1 MKKALKM
8 IVSLVLVLQMMV
20 VPFGTLAGALEA
32 ADAVG
37 TIIDVTD
44 FGADPSGKGDS
55 TIPIQEALE
64 AAKEV
69 DGPVTLSFPKGEYH
83 VYKDFASKRVYHTS
97 NTGSLSYPEKSIG
110 ILIEDQENLTI
121 DGNGSLFMM
130 HGDIMA
136 IAVVRSKNVTLQNF
150 VLDYEVPNTMDTTI
164 VGTGTTEDGKP
175 YMDMYI
181 PANYHYSISDDEK
194 HIDWTSELSPYT
206 GKPYW
211 TEKDRLGPYLVI
223 YKGYDE
229 TVRRHTAQTEY
240 DSANVLDAD
249 PFVDVQHI
257 RPQSDNIVRFTY
269 NSRRPEAQE
278 LGNVYL
284 FSNSV
289 TRKTAG
295 AFIWESDTTT
305 VRDIDVHYLAGFGW
319 LTQMS
324 KDTEFNGINFLPR
337 QGTGKYT
344 TSNADQIH
352 VAGAAG
358 YFNVINCNFSM
369 AHDDPINIHG
379 SYLRVEEVIDSK
391 TLRLAYIHGQ
401 QGGFTAYHPGD
412 QVMFYSRTHLES
424 VAHVDENDTFT
435 VASTVNPGEAY
446 NGSNLSM
453 KETIVTFEEDL
464 SQEVLDALKVKIKR
478 KASDPEEPLYV
489 AENVTYAPTVHIKG
503 NVMRSIPTRGILC
516 TTRNPV
522 IVEDNIFENLAMA
535 GMYLS
540 NDADYW
546 YESGPIRDMT
556 IRNNKFYVRT
566 TGQKE
571 WDAAGP
577 IYVDPVIIR
586 SYIVSSGV
594 EPTPKGDPVHRNI
607 NVVDNEI
614 HMGDYQII
622 VAEGVMGMRFEGNTV
637 VRDNPNVNIQL
648 MANKTDLGIGEAAV
662 ITPVV
667 TEQTLP
673 KDAFVF
679 KNCSDVVINNNT
691 YDDGFKMNVKVTKNN
706 AVVPPSQLD
715 GMVSVG
721 SDPLQINGTKVD
733 IASSQDKIQYA
744 SSNPAV
750 VQVDYTGNVRALSKG
765 EADVYAFYEL
775 NGTIVK
781 SELVHYTVT
790 GDGELW
796 DSLTINEADIQL
808 IEEAGDTLTFTSN
821 PAGVNWSVV
830 DARTGAATT
839 AATIDENGVLTGLE
853 DGVVKVIASKNG
865 LSDSR
870 TVIISTPVSYGAEA
884 AAAKVKMAA
893 RAMMAGGEKPL
904 AAGFSIK
911 PGTEVPANISST
923 KDTEMTLTS
932 DANGQISGSG
942 NGATQNMVLYEIPA
956 DIAKDNF
963 RAQVTIDGLPQ
974 TPWGGAAMM
983 LYTDDDNYVSIGQ
996 KGHLGV
1002 VSVNEKGGDF
1012 VEKSGAVSA
1021 KVEKGTFEIEKNGS
1035 MVFLKYNDNGTWRV
1049 VFGYSIGEVGLDDS
1063 NLKIAFY
1070 VNQQG
1075 GGAVKATFSDFRI
1088 ADASVNSDALSAQ
1101 EPVKFF
1107 GAEAGPAFATGFS
1120 VKEGTEVPAN
1130 LSKVSDTAVKLVADQ
1145 NGTIREA
1152 GEGATQNLV
1161 LYEIPKDIAAN
1172 DFRVQVTIDGLPLR
1186 DDSSAALLVY
1196 TDDDNYVGVGQ
1207 KGSVGVASFSESKGS
1222 YAEREDTT
1230 GSKVMK
1236 GQFEIEK
1243 TSSNIYVKF
1252 WDGRRWKII
1261 NGISPSSSGLED
1273 SNLKIAFY
1281 VSKMGEDAVE
1291 ATFSDFRIATAT
1303 AVDSDALSAQEPVV
1317 IFGKAASGPRLT
1329 DGFSFAE
1336 GTEVPANWSS
1346 EKTTE
1351 INLVSNE
1358 NGQIS
1363 GKDQGTPQNLVLYDI
1378 PTDIAKDN
1386 MRLQVTI
1393 DGLPQTPYGGAAV
1406 MLFTDTDNYVSIGQK
1421 GHIGVVTVNE
1431 VNGTYSERPDNLGAK
1446 LTKGQFEIEKT
1457 SSTIYVKFWD
1467 GRRWKVISAYS
1478 PDITGLDDSNLKVA
1492 FYVNQ
1497 QGADAVNATF
1507 SDFRIANASVN
1518 SDDLSQQE
1526 PVAITTTEGGEEP
1539 DPGPE
1544 PKPSV
1549 LEEGVNIWQN
1559 TEKWFATG
1567 KRDELSVHAEVGDLY
1582 NNQTTAKNT
1591 VTVDVPAEWADD
1603 LRVQGT
1609 IALDNLSNLAN
1620 YANASMA
1627 LFTDGDNYIS
1637 VGQKAHMAGAA
1648 TANEKGAVTAESSYP
1663 AISKSRVMTYEMEKR
1678 GNDIYLRCKPEG
1690 GEWKDINPRSMPLVN
1705 DALGSSFKLAF
1716 LTWNKG
1722 VAYPLTC
1729 TYSGVKMAKA
1739 SESTTE
1745 SLEQQTSK
1753 SLVKA
1758 YPNMAPTV
1766 SDIRMNQ
1773 DSYVVG
1779 NYVSVVSYNYADAE
1793 NHAQGAPLYKW
1804 QYVKDGKNVTEYTNY
1819 SEIKAENAGDVTC
1832 TVFVFDAYGKPC
1844 KAPASKTVHVQTV
1857 DSYALKELL
1866 INGNLPVG
1874 FQGSK
1879 YDYIYAIPDTMEF
1892 FTVDYKAIN
1901 PLMGTT
1907 EIQDLDGNVITDQV
1921 LRVADYKGIKIVR
1934 LNNGAAEMT
1943 YTVTFR
1949 PVASNNTKSV
1959 ISVDG
1964 NALTE
1969 EIKSGTHSYFTA
1981 LTNEQNVVEFAV
1993 DIPDDAT
2000 DVKVYR
2006 SFYRD
2011 KIVNEATE
2019 GNDFSAMVDLY
2030 SGLNIFNIDVTAADG
2045 LTVTRY
2051 RAQVFRA
2058 GYNDAYATDIQ
2069 FNGVTVQGFD
2079 PEVTDYKLPITSEE
2093 MRNLTV
2099 DVAPV
2104 EGKDTTASVT
2114 INNSRTEGTKAEGKL
2129 DQNTNTVV
2137 VAVKAENKFTAKY
2150 YSFTMYTPDETN
2162 ASLDVLS
2169 VPGETI
2175 NELFDENR
2183 TEYTMSASGK
2193 PITLQARTWEEGA
2206 TIEVTAENGQSF
2218 TATGSLNQEVLVYK
2232 GDNLITVKVT
2242 APDGKT
2248 EKIYTIEAN
2257 VWDEVNLSELDW
2269 TSGSYTGY
2277 GSTDSERA
2285 TIQKNLS
2292 NDGNPLTMNL
2302 NGKETVFE
2310 TGVGAMTSAYIYYNI
2325 ENRGF
2330 TKMVGYVGVDKES
2343 APGTRAGFE
2352 IYYNLNT
2359 KTPAGLGT
2367 GVRVHGG
2374 DAGRFEINIP
2384 EGTNT
2389 LGLWAYGSD
2398 STNVHVDWADVK
2410 FINPDAVENPN
2421 PGPAKTYEVAVS
2433 YGKKVNLLVDNEKQ
2447 PPVGF
2452 FKDRFEQGTEIT
2464 LNFAPY
2470 AEGREIGGV
2479 KLNGETMA
2487 FTDSASYEY
2496 TYTVGKKDAALD
2508 FTFEIINKATLRT
2521 MIEYAEKCEEDGVV
2535 GESVPAVQKAF
2546 GKALA
2551 AAKKADE
2558 ALEIT
2563 QNEIDQS
2570 WKDLLKVIQML
2581 EFKPGDKDA
2590 LLELI
2595 EQVEAFD
2602 LESYTSASVAKLNE
2616 MLEIAKAVYDD
2627 ENSMQDEIDEARE
2640 NLYKAFIDL
2649 KDLPNTSELEEVIA
2663 KAESLNL
2670 NDYVDV
2676 GQDVFTE
2683 KLEEAKTVLENSE
2696 DQKEVTAAAN
2706 ALAEAMADLRLK
2718 ADKSK
2723 LEELTKEANELNL
2736 NGYTASS
2743 VKKFETVRDKM
2754 NALMAKPNS
2763 EVSQDEVDALI
2774 EKYYEAKKNLS
2785 TGGSTTKPSGSSKPS
2800 APSNNNA
2807 YGASGTAVVGAAQ
2820 NVLTASVR
2828 SDTTVDFT
2836 LKRGS
2841 AYCFKMTVLNGDNL
2855 TPSFTVGNGDVLKT
2869 QFVARI
2875 GNDYYYR
2882 VWAVGAPGS
2891 STGVYTTLPGQNA
2904 VKHCTVKIG

>member
-97 NTGSLSYPEKSIG
+97 NTGSLSFPEKSIG

-181 PANYHYSISDDEK
+181 PANYHYSISSDEK

-211 TEKDRLGPYLVI
+211 TERDRLGPYLVI

-229 TVRRHTAQTEY
+229 TVRRHTTQTQYEG
-240 DSANVLDAD
+240 AGVLDAD
-249 PFVDVQHI
+249 PFIDVQHI
-257 RPQSDNIVRFTY
+257 RPQGDNVVRFTY

-295 AFIWESDTTT
+295 AFIWESDTTM
-305 VRDIDVHYLAGFGW
+305 VKDIDVHYLAGFGW

-453 KETIVTFEEDL
+453 KETIVTFEEDF

-522 IVEDNIFENLAMA
+522 IVEDNVFENLAMA

-566 TGQKE
+566 TGQRE

-648 MANKTDLGIGEAAV
+648 MPNKTDLGIGEAAI
-662 ITPVV
+662 ITPLV

-679 KNCSDVVINNNT
+679 KNCSDVVIDNNT

-706 AVVPPSQLD
+706 AVVPPSQLE

-721 SDPLQINGTKVD
+721 NDPLQINGTNVA
-733 IASSQDKIQYA
+733 IASSKDKIQYA
-744 SSNPAV
+744 SSDPAV
-750 VQVDYTGNVRALSKG
+750 VQVDAEGNVRAVAKG

-775 NGTIVK
+775 NSTIVK
-781 SELVHYTVT
+781 SEPVHYTVT

-796 DSLTINEADIQL
+796 DSIAINEADDQL
-808 IEEAGDTLTFTSN
+808 ITEEGKTIAFTSD
-821 PAGVNWSVV
+821 PAGADWSVV
-830 DARTGAATT
+830 DARTGAATN
-839 AATIDENGVLTGLE
+839 AATIDANGVLTGRE
-853 DGVVKVIASKNG
+853 DGVVKVIASKYG
-865 LSDSR
+865 VSDSR
-870 TVIISTPVSYGAEA
+870 TVIISTETSYGAEPNT
-884 AAAKVKMAA
+884 AKTRMAA
-893 RAMMAGGEKPL
+893 RAL
-904 AAGFSIK
+904 AAGDGPQLSDGFSIK

-932 DANGQISGSG
+932 DQNGQISDSG
-942 NGATQNMVLYEIPA
+942 NGVTQNLVLYEIPS
-956 DIAKDNF
+956 DIAKNNF

-1002 VSVNEKGGDF
+1002 LAVNEKDGVLAERPDTT
-1012 VEKSGAVSA
+1012 GA
-1021 KVEKGTFEIEKNGS
+1021 KMEKGSFEIEKNGS
-1035 MVFLKYNDNGTWRV
+1035 MVYVRFKNGTQWKV
-1049 VFGYSIGEVGLDDS
+1049 VCAYSISEIGLDDS

-1070 VNQQG
+1070 ANKQGNDVVN
-1075 GGAVKATFSDFRI
+1075 ATYSDFRI
-1088 ADASVNSDALSAQ
+1088 ASGEIGSAELETQ
-1101 EPVKFF
+1101 EPIKFF
-1107 GAEAGPAFATGFS
+1107 GAAAAPTFATGFS
-1120 VKEGTEVPAN
+1120 VKKGTEVPAN
-1130 LSKVSDTAVKLVADQ
+1130 LSKVSDTAVKLVTDQ

-1161 LYEIPKDIAAN
+1161 LYEIPKEIAAN

-1186 DDSSAALLVY
+1186 DDSSASMLIY
-1196 TDDDNYVGVGQ
+1196 TDDDNYIGVGQ

-1261 NGISPSSSGLED
+1261 NGISPSSSGLDD

-1303 AVDSDALSAQEPVV
+1303 AVDSDALSAQEPVA
-1317 IFGKAASGPRLT
+1317 IFGKAASGPRLAN
-1329 DGFSFAE
+1329 GFSFAA

-1346 EKTTE
+1346 EKATE
-1351 INLVSNE
+1351 INLISNA
-1358 NGQIS
+1358 NSQIS

-1378 PTDIAKDN
+1378 PADIAKDN
-1386 MRLQVTI
+1386 LRLQVTI

-1421 GHIGVVTVNE
+1421 GHIGVVAVNE
-1431 VNGTYSERPDNLGAK
+1431 VNGTYSEKPDNLGAK
-1446 LTKGQFEIEKT
+1446 LTEGQFEIEKT
-1457 SSTIYVKFWD
+1457 SSTIYVRFWD
-1467 GRRWKVISAYS
+1467 GSRWKVISAYS
-1478 PDITGLDDSNLKVA
+1478 PDSTGLDDSNLKVA

-1539 DPGPE
+1539 DPGPGPE

-1559 TEKWFATG
+1559 TENWFATG
-1567 KRDELSVHAEVGDLY
+1567 KRDELGVHAEVGDLY
-1582 NNQTTAKNT
+1582 NNQATAKNT

-1609 IALDNLSNLAN
+1609 IAMDNLSSLAN

-1627 LFTDGDNYIS
+1627 LFADGDNYIS
-1637 VGQKAHMAGAA
+1637 VGQKAHMPGIAV
-1648 TANEKGAVTAESSYP
+1648 ANEEKAVTAEPSYP

-1678 GNDIYLRCKPEG
+1678 GNTIYLRCKPEG
-1690 GEWKDINPRSMPLVN
+1690 GEWQNVNMSSMPLVN
-1705 DALGSSFKLAF
+1705 ESLGSSFKLAF
-1716 LTWNKG
+1716 ITWNKG
-1722 VAYPLTC
+1722 AAYPLTC

-1753 SLVKA
+1753 SLVKS
-1758 YPNMAPTV
+1758 YPNAAPTV
-1766 SDIRMNQ
+1766 SDIRT
-1773 DSYVVG
+1773 DKDTYVVG
-1779 NYVSVVSYNYADAE
+1779 SYVGVVGYTYADAE
-1793 NHAQGAPLYKW
+1793 NHAQGAPVYKW
-1804 QYVKDGKNVTEYTNY
+1804 QYMKNGKMVTEYTKVP
-1819 SEIKAENAGDVTC
+1819 EIIAGSAGDLTC
-1832 TVFVFDAYGKPC
+1832 SVYVFDQYGKPC
-1844 KAPASKTVHVQTV
+1844 KAPAQKTVSVQAV
-1857 DSYALKELL
+1857 DSYALKSLL
-1866 INGNLPVG
+1866 INGNNPVG
-1874 FQGSK
+1874 FKADQF
-1879 YDYIYAIPDTMEF
+1879 DYTYAVPDTMEF
-1892 FTVDYKAIN
+1892 FTVGYEEMN
-1901 PLMGTT
+1901 PTKGST
-1907 EIQDLDGNVITDQV
+1907 EIQDLSGNVITDKV
-1921 LRVADYKGIKIVR
+1921 LRMADYKGVKVVR
-1934 LNNGAAEMT
+1934 KEGNAVQMT

-1949 PVASNNTKSV
+1949 PVESNNTKSV

-1964 NALTE
+1964 TALTE
-1969 EIKSGTHSYFTA
+1969 EIKAGTHSYFTA
-1981 LTNEQNVVEFAV
+1981 LTNDQNVVEFAV

-2011 KIVNEATE
+2011 EIVNEATE

-2058 GYNDAYATDIQ
+2058 GYSDAYATDIQ
-2069 FNGVTVQGFD
+2069 FNGVTAPGFD
-2079 PEVTDYKLPITSEE
+2079 PEVTEYKIPITSEE
-2093 MRNLTV
+2093 MRNLSV

-2104 EGKDTTASVT
+2104 QGKDTTTSVT
-2114 INNSRTEGTKAEGKL
+2114 INGSRTEGTKAEGKL
-2129 DQNTNTVV
+2129 DQDTNTIV
-2137 VAVKAENKFTAKY
+2137 VAVKAEDMFTAKY
-2150 YSFTMYTPDETN
+2150 YSFTLYTPDETN
-2162 ASLDVLS
+2162 ASLDLLAI
-2169 VPGETI
+2169 PGETV

-2206 TIEVTAENGQSF
+2206 TIAVTAENGQSY
-2218 TATGSLNQEVLVYK
+2218 TATGSIDQEILVYK

-2248 EKIYTIEAN
+2248 EKTYTIEAN
-2257 VWDEVNLSELDW
+2257 VWDEVNLSELEW
-2269 TSGSYTGY
+2269 LSSSSAGTG
-2277 GSTDSERA
+2277 G

-2302 NGKETVFE
+2302 NGEETVFE
-2310 TGVGAMTSAYIYYNI
+2310 TGFGTLSNAYVHYNI
-2325 ENRGF
+2325 AGRGF

-2398 STNVHVDWADVK
+2398 STDVHVDWADVK

-2447 PPVGF
+2447 PPIGF
-2452 FKDRFEQGTEIT
+2452 FKDRFEQGTEIV

-2563 QNEIDQS
+2563 QAEIDQS
-2570 WKDLLKVIQML
+2570 WKDLLKTIHML
-2581 EFKPGDKDA
+2581 EFKPGDKNA
-2590 LLELI
+2590 LLGLI

-2602 LESYTSASVAKLNE
+2602 LESYTSASVAMLNE
-2616 MLEIAKAVYDD
+2616 MLEAAKAVYDD

-2649 KDLPNTSELEEVIA
+2649 KNLPNTSELEKVIA
-2663 KAESLNL
+2663 EAESLDL
-2670 NDYVDV
+2670 NDYIDA

-2723 LEELTKEANELNL
+2723 LKELTKEANELNL

-2743 VKKFETVRDKM
+2743 VKKFETVRDQM
-2754 NALMAKPNS
+2754 NALMAKPNN

-2774 EKYYEAKKNLS
+2774 EEYYEAKKNLS
-2785 TGGSTTKPSGSSKPS
+2785 TGGSSTRPSGSSRPS

-2807 YGASGTAVVGAAQ
+2807 YGASGTAVVGATQ

-2891 STGVYTTLPGQNA
+2891 STGVYTTLPGQDA
-2904 VKHCTVKIG
+2904 TKHCTVKIG